1 MLEDAECLIHISA
14 NLHASIEAGVSI
26 HNFLLHGFYS
36 SKIIFNMFLSEGIF
50 LLSVLLTA
58 LLKTIKTNHEK

>member
-1 MLEDAECLIHISA
+1 MLEDAEYLIHISA

-26 HNFLLHGFYS
+26 HSFLLHGFYS
-36 SKIIFNMFLSEGIF
+36 SKIIFEIFLSEGIF
-50 LLSVLLTA
+50 LLSILLME